1 MLPDILAWPETLL
14 MMLAAAI
21 GAAIT
26 TALGAGGGL
35 LVLVILAQW
44 LPPAAL
50 VPVHGMVQLGAN
62 LGRLGLAWRDVQWPV
77 VGAFAPGALV
87 GAWLASQV
95 LVTLPETLWLAL
107 IGGFVL
113 VLAWLP
119 RLPAALI
126 SLPGVVIAA
135 GATTFLS
142 LFVGA
147 TGPLVA
153 AFIRQMD
160 KSRFETVSTFAACM
174 AIQHAPKAVAFG
186 ALGFAMREWL
196 GFVALLMASTV
207 IGNLV
212 GMRLLDRLADRR
224 FHWLLKLVLSILAAR
239 LLWQAVVQFDGPQL
253 L

>member
-1 MLPDILAWPETLL
+1 MLPDLLAWPETLL
-14 MMLAAAI
+14 MMLAAAS

-44 LPPAAL
+44 LPPTAL

-62 LGRLGLAWRDVQWPV
+62 LGRFGLAWRHVQWPV
-77 VGAFAPGALV
+77 VGAFVPGALA
-87 GAWLASQV
+87 GAWLASRV
-95 LVTLPETLWLAL
+95 LVTLPETVWLAL

-119 RLPAALI
+119 KLPSALTRLPA
-126 SLPGVVIAA
+126 VVVAA

-153 AFIRQMD
+153 AFIRQMNT
-160 KSRFETVSTFAACM
+160 SRFETVSTFAACM
-174 AIQHAPKAVAFG
+174 AIQHAPKAFAFG
-186 ALGFAMREWL
+186 AVGFVLRDWL
-196 GFVALLMASTV
+196 GLIALLMASTV
-207 IGNLV
+207 IGNLA
-212 GMRLLDRLADRR
+212 GMRLLDRIADQR
-224 FHWLLKLVLSILAAR
+224 FHLLLKLVLTVLAAR
-239 LLWQAVVQFDGPQL
+239 LLWQAAVQFDGFQL